1 MTLLFIDGFTHYTDI
16 FDKWDFYSGSPT
28 FQSLGGRFFGD
39 SLQFNSAEP
48 IEKFFGTG
56 IEEMVVGFAFKPV
69 SSPSSSN
76 VFMEF
81 TNGDYPS
88 TGHAALYF
96 DSVNLNMDLYTGGS
110 LRGSTSAWVLGEWRY
125 VEIKIKVGDPT
136 GTYEVK
142 IDGVTELSDTN
153 ADVLASGGEDK
164 ISIVR
169 FGVAGS
175 IGTNEL
181 DDVYMLDTA
190 GSVNNDFL
198 GAVTVETLAPT
209 ADGNTTNFTRSSGV
223 ANYEMVDDA
232 APDGDSTYNSSSTAT
247 NKDTFTF
254 EDLTTVAGTI
264 HGVQTY
270 INGRKQ
276 DAGLR
281 ELSDVIRHSAVD
293 YDGSSTALNQGYYK
307 HTDIHETNPGTATA
321 WTVSDVN
328 GAEFGYKIQT

>member
-1 MTLLFIDGFTHYTDI
+1 MTLLFFDGFTHYTDI
-16 FDKWDFYSGSPT
+16 LDKWDFFSGSPT
-28 FQSLGGRFFGD
+28 FQASGGRFFGD

-56 IEEMVVGFAFKPV
+56 KDELVVGFAFKPV
-69 SSPSSSN
+69 SSPSSTGI
-76 VFMEF
+76 FMEF

-88 TGHAALYF
+88 NGHASLQF
-96 DSVNLNMDLYTGGS
+96 DSVTRNFDLYTSGVF
-110 LRGSTSAWVLGEWRY
+110 RGSTSTWLLGEWRY
-125 VEIKIKVGDPT
+125 VEMKIKVGDPT

-142 IDGVTELSDTN
+142 VDGVTELSATGTDTV
-153 ADVLASGGEDK
+153 ATSGEDK

-169 FGVAGS
+169 LGVGS
-175 IGTNEL
+175 SNGINEI
-181 DDVYMLDTA
+181 DDVYILDTA

-198 GAVTVETLAPT
+198 GAVTVETLSPT
-209 ADGNTTNFTRSSGV
+209 SDGTTTNFTRSSGT

-232 APDGDSTYNSSSTAT
+232 APDGDTTYNSSSTAT
-247 NKDTFTF
+247 NKDTFGF
-254 EDLTTVAGTI
+254 ENMTTVAGTI

-281 ELSDVIRHSAVD
+281 ELSDVIRHSATD
-293 YDGSSTALNQGYYK
+293 YDGTSSALNQGYYK
-307 HTDIHETNPGTATA
+307 HTEVHETNPGTATA
-321 WTVSDVN
+321 WTISDVN